1 MIRIYTK
8 TTCPYCVLA
17 KDWLKQNRYQ
27 YVEVLLDDD
36 QERQAF
42 YDNHDI
48 TSRSVPQIFKNGSLI
63 GGYTE
68 LIKSELAVKLDIS
81 KEDF

>member
-1 MIRIYTK
+1 
-8 TTCPYCVLA
+8 
-17 KDWLKQNRYQ
+17 
-27 YVEVLLDDD
+27 VEVLLDDD